1 MIPTRTARILPVMF
15 TPEARERL
23 RAELIDVAR
32 SDPNVTA
39 AATTGSAAVG
49 ALDAW
54 SDIDL
59 ALRVTDESLAV
70 REWTDRMYT
79 AYNAVHHLDV
89 FSGRT
94 RFRVFLIAD
103 TLQVDI
109 AFWAP
114 EDFGATSPAFDLM
127 FGAANEK
134 PRTPPPEPAELVGY
148 AWLYALHAR
157 SSIARGRAWQ
167 AEYMISQARDS
178 VLALACL
185 GRGLPWREGRGMDQL
200 PADVLALVTP
210 ALVRSLDADELRRA
224 FEALVDALRAET
236 AASDVALEQR
246 IGPTLAALV
255 TSPHRRGGQ

>member
-1 MIPTRTARILPVMF
+1 MF
-15 TPEARERL
+15 SPEARERL

-39 AATTGSAAVG
+39 AATTGSAALG
-49 ALDAW
+49 ALDEW

-59 ALRVTDESLAV
+59 ALRVTDEALAV
-70 REWTDRMYT
+70 REWTDRMY
-79 AYNAVHHLDV
+79 AAHDAVHHLDV
-89 FSGRT
+89 YSGRT
-94 RFRVFLIAD
+94 RFRVFLLAN

-114 EDFGATSPAFDLM
+114 DDFGATSPAFDLI

-134 PRTPPPEPAELVGY
+134 PGTPPPEPAELVGY

-157 SSIARGRAWQ
+157 SSIARGRPWQ

-185 GRGLPWREGRGMDQL
+185 RRGLPWREGRGTDQL
-200 PADVLALVTP
+200 PEDVLALVTP
-210 ALVRSLDADELRRA
+210 SLVRSLDADELHRA
-224 FEALVDALRAET
+224 FRALVDALRAET
-236 AASDVALEQR
+236 AALDADLDKR
-246 IGPTLAALV
+246 IGPTLAELLRIQPR
-255 TSPHRRGGQ
+255 SGSE